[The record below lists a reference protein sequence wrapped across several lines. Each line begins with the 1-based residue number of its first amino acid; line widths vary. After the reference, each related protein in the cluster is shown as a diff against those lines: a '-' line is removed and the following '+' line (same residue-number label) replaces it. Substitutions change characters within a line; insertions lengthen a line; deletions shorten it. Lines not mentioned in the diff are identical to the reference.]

1 MDLDLTNAS
10 NEGTAVCGNPLSI
23 QATKAMEMLAKMISA
38 GALTLLLTGSAL
50 AYIPQPQQ
58 GTHNVYAGH

>member
-1 MDLDLTNAS
+1 
-10 NEGTAVCGNPLSI
+10 
-23 QATKAMEMLAKMISA
+23 MEMLAKMISA